1 MSLTAQVELNW
12 TSSTNIWTDF
22 DFENQSFDTR
32 NQFWTHLELKKQ
44 YLDKFGTKRLKFGQ
58 IMTLIIK
65 VLTLE
70 TNFGQIWN

>member
-32 NQFWTHLELKKQ
+32 NQFWTHLELKNQ